1 MPRPPRLLI
10 PRRQRFK
17 ASVKLRP
24 DKRWAVYYD
33 AEEAGEVR
41 RKRKFFPTFEK
52 ASAFC
57 DSKGRDISKFGEDA
71 LALSDDLKAEALACH
86 RKLARLTDKG
96 RPITLTQAVE
106 AFIRDSGLAS
116 TSLSVG
122 QAVEKYL
129 AHLASK
135 GKSMAYRKSMA
146 FHLAPLVAEF
156 GGDPVATIKRTRIT
170 ATLERLFASKT
181 LAPASRNNFRNYIAT
196 FFSWAVKAE
205 MRYDNPASGLEND
218 DNPAKASRLLSPSD
232 LATIFASTPRKLLP
246 AVGLQ
251 ALCGVRVAEVARLQ
265 WNDIEDGTLYL
276 VGTKTKTGLDRST
289 PIPPALARYLES
301 QRDRD
306 GQAYIFPCKSVVG
319 ATKQADL
326 EDFNRNKQLSKAVGV
341 VRARVKAQG
350 IRWERNSLR
359 VSALSY
365 RNAIVKNAHQV
376 AEEMGNSAHIFKR
389 IYQQSRVK
397 EADAKRWFD
406 TDPAR
411 PGVKGFRDPS
421 TIRAEA
427 KETLA
432 KWERANAKTERESAG
447 RSESEGLDDDLDGLN
462 PTTDPNNPED

>member
-1 MPRPPRLLI
+1 
-10 PRRQRFK
+10 
-17 ASVKLRP
+17 
-24 DKRWAVYYD
+24 
-33 AEEAGEVR
+33 
-41 RKRKFFPTFEK
+41 
-52 ASAFC
+52 
-57 DSKGRDISKFGEDA
+57 
-71 LALSDDLKAEALACH
+71 
-86 RKLARLTDKG
+86 
-96 RPITLTQAVE
+96 
-106 AFIRDSGLAS
+106 
-116 TSLSVG
+116 
-122 QAVEKYL
+122 
-129 AHLASK
+129 
-135 GKSMAYRKSMA
+135 
-146 FHLAPLVAEF
+146 
-156 GGDPVATIKRTRIT
+156 
-170 ATLERLFASKT
+170 
-181 LAPASRNNFRNYIAT
+181 
-196 FFSWAVKAE
+196 
-205 MRYDNPASGLEND
+205 MRHDNPASGLEND

-289 PIPPALARYLES
+289 PIPSALARYLES

-306 GQAYIFPCKSVVG
+306 GQAYIFPYKSVVG
-319 ATKQADL
+319 TTKEADL

-341 VRARVKAQG
+341 LRARVKAQG

-432 KWERANAKTERESAG
+432 KWDKTNAKAEEESA
-447 RSESEGLDDDLDGLN
+447 RRAESKDFDDDLDGF
-462 PTTDPNNPED
+462 TSTSDPNDPED